1 MAPVDNS
8 PRENMGA
15 FDFIYSIKANDTIP
29 VHIYKSRDTG
39 ITVCIADVEGPVV
52 NGYFCLGNFFC
63 FYISYYFNIVFIL
76 YYYFIHTHIHTYTHT
91 HDVSIFINLATEA
104 HDDDG
109 LPHTLEHL
117 VFLGSEDYPYK
128 GVLDLLANRCLAS
141 GTNAATQIDS
151 TFYTMITAG
160 SEGFLSLMPIY
171 LDHILYPLLTV

>member
-1 MAPVDNS
+1 MY
-8 PRENMGA
+8 
-15 FDFIYSIKANDTIP
+15 IY
-29 VHIYKSRDTG
+29 IY
-39 ITVCIADVEGPVV
+39 
-52 NGYFCLGNFFC
+52 
-63 FYISYYFNIVFIL
+63 IL
-76 YYYFIHTHIHTYTHT
+76 YTYYIYIYI